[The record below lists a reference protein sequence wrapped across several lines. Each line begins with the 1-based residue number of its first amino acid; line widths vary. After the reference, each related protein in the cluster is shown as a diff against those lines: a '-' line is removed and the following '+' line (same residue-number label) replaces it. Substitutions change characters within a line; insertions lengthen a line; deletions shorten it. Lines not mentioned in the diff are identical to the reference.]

1 MWDMLFSRIS
11 KNITTF
17 KYQMGRNSVFGR
29 NLIAKSHQQ
38 RKHQNNLRNVFKSN
52 KVTRTT

>member
-1 MWDMLFSRIS
+1 MSDMLFSRIS

-17 KYQMGRNSVFGR
+17 KYQMGRNSVFSR
-29 NLIAKSHQQ
+29 NLIAKSQQ
-38 RKHQNNLRNVFKSN
+38 RKHQNNLWNVFKSN